1 MVVVGGDLDRE
12 GYLHLRDVIDPSLVT
27 PELIEHISSTPPN
40 PADGYSG
47 ILRPQHTP
55 ATVEI
60 ERQTIEAILKAHPG
74 LDAVTQPR
82 TQDPV
87 QLVPGRPLIAIKVGP
102 NADKKKTG
110 GLNWHVDAYSY
121 FLRGDHHQ
129 WYVAYT
135 PILKE
140 NERDSNLAVIPY
152 SVLQKVDPR
161 AYEKLKGRGAV
172 DFIKMQKGWPKGL
185 EIAQRLAPE
194 EDCQMGDWIGIDKVD
209 DDCSIFKL
217 AFNPEEHMVVPQLR
231 NLDVLV
237 FRADLIHRTA
247 DTKCNRISIKSDLV
261 PNTDLGYFGY
271 LHRWY
276 FKSFKV
282 ACWNLAMRR
291 KPYPWRAYFWGWLVR
306 ARFCLRTCGTSTRL
320 RQHAPSCLPLAGQ
333 SSASGRVT
341 VCVILSLQREYWRA
355 PRGTC
360 RTLKKWYGLRPP
372 RSCAAAA
379 RTGPGSGRS
388 QPEARE
394 ARRASKKRRDIA
406 EFSGSA
412 TTQR

>member
-306 ARFCLRTCGTSTRL
+306 ARFCLRKVRNFHDQDFVNMRL
-320 RQHAPSCLPLAGQ
+320 PAFLWPGKVVRAG
-333 SSASGRVT
+333 A
-341 VCVILSLQREYWRA
+341 
-355 PRGTC
+355 
-360 RTLKKWYGLRPP
+360 
-372 RSCAAAA
+372 
-379 RTGPGSGRS
+379 
-388 QPEARE
+388 
-394 ARRASKKRRDIA
+394 
-406 EFSGSA
+406 
-412 TTQR
+412 

>member
-74 LDAVTQPR
+74 LDVVTQPR

-135 PILKE
+135 PILKA

-161 AYEKLKGRGAV
+161 AYEKLKGRGA
-172 DFIKMQKGWPKGL
+172 
-185 EIAQRLAPE
+185 A
-194 EDCQMGDWIGIDKVD
+194 
-209 DDCSIFKL
+209 
-217 AFNPEEHMVVPQLR
+217 EHQ
-231 NLDVLV
+231 DGEAAEGGAEQD
-237 FRADLIHRTA
+237 ADA
-247 DTKCNRISIKSDLV
+247 
-261 PNTDLGYFGY
+261 
-271 LHRWY
+271 
-276 FKSFKV
+276 
-282 ACWNLAMRR
+282 
-291 KPYPWRAYFWGWLVR
+291 
-306 ARFCLRTCGTSTRL
+306 RL
-320 RQHAPSCLPLAGQ
+320 RQQVEVDALERVADEEGEAERHEAERARPLLDLLLLLRLEALALALFLALEFAPFRL
-333 SSASGRVT
+333 
-341 VCVILSLQREYWRA
+341 
-355 PRGTC
+355 
-360 RTLKKWYGLRPP
+360 
-372 RSCAAAA
+372 
-379 RTGPGSGRS
+379 
-388 QPEARE
+388 
-394 ARRASKKRRDIA
+394 
-406 EFSGSA
+406 F
-412 TTQR
+412 

>member
-27 PELIEHISSTPPN
+27 PELIEHISSTPAN

-217 AFNPEEHMVVPQLR
+217 AFNPEDHMVVPQLR

-237 FRADLIHRTA
+237 FRADLI
-247 DTKCNRISIKSDLV
+247 
-261 PNTDLGYFGY
+261 
-271 LHRWY
+271 
-276 FKSFKV
+276 
-282 ACWNLAMRR
+282 RR
-291 KPYPWRAYFWGWLVR
+291 
-306 ARFCLRTCGTSTRL
+306 S
-320 RQHAPSCLPLAGQ
+320 
-333 SSASGRVT
+333 
-341 VCVILSLQREYWRA
+341 
-355 PRGTC
+355 C

>member
-1 MVVVGGDLDRE
+1 MVVMGGDLDRE

-217 AFNPEEHMVVPQLR
+217 AFNPEEHMVVRPCPLPRPRVCAVRVVLR
-231 NLDVLV
+231 
-237 FRADLIHRTA
+237 R
-247 DTKCNRISIKSDLV
+247 S
-261 PNTDLGYFGY
+261 
-271 LHRWY
+271 
-276 FKSFKV
+276 
-282 ACWNLAMRR
+282 
-291 KPYPWRAYFWGWLVR
+291 
-306 ARFCLRTCGTSTRL
+306 GT
-320 RQHAPSCLPLAGQ
+320 G
-333 SSASGRVT
+333 
-341 VCVILSLQREYWRA
+341 
-355 PRGTC
+355 
-360 RTLKKWYGLRPP
+360 
-372 RSCAAAA
+372 
-379 RTGPGSGRS
+379 
-388 QPEARE
+388 
-394 ARRASKKRRDIA
+394 
-406 EFSGSA
+406 
-412 TTQR
+412 

>member
-185 EIAQRLAPE
+185 EIAQRLAPGGLP
-194 EDCQMGDWIGIDKVD
+194 DGRLDRDRQGRRRLLDLQAGVQPR
-209 DDCSIFKL
+209 
-217 AFNPEEHMVVPQLR
+217 AHGRPQLR

-247 DTKCNRISIKSDLV
+247 DRVQPDLDQV
-261 PNTDLGYFGY
+261 GPRPE
-271 LHRWY
+271 HRPRLLRLSTAGTEEVVQGGCW
-276 FKSFKV
+276 F
-282 ACWNLAMRR
+282 ACAASRTR
-291 KPYPWRAYFWGWLVR
+291 GAR
-306 ARFCLRTCGTSTRL
+306 ARPAHG
-320 RQHAPSCLPLAGQ
+320 
-333 SSASGRVT
+333 
-341 VCVILSLQREYWRA
+341 
-355 PRGTC
+355 
-360 RTLKKWYGLRPP
+360 
-372 RSCAAAA
+372 AACDDP
-379 RTGPGSGRS
+379 TG
-388 QPEARE
+388 
-394 ARRASKKRRDIA
+394 
-406 EFSGSA
+406 
-412 TTQR
+412 

>member
-1 MVVVGGDLDRE
+1 MFCDWLAAQMVVVGGDLDRE

-172 DFIKMQKGWPKGL
+172 DFIKMQKGWRPSPL
-185 EIAQRLAPE
+185 PSSSPSSLRL
-194 EDCQMGDWIGIDKVD
+194 
-209 DDCSIFKL
+209 S
-217 AFNPEEHMVVPQLR
+217 
-231 NLDVLV
+231 
-237 FRADLIHRTA
+237 
-247 DTKCNRISIKSDLV
+247 
-261 PNTDLGYFGY
+261 
-271 LHRWY
+271 
-276 FKSFKV
+276 
-282 ACWNLAMRR
+282 
-291 KPYPWRAYFWGWLVR
+291 
-306 ARFCLRTCGTSTRL
+306 
-320 RQHAPSCLPLAGQ
+320 
-333 SSASGRVT
+333 
-341 VCVILSLQREYWRA
+341 
-355 PRGTC
+355 C